1 VGCAGRGGMMADER
15 MPHRGRK
22 IRIGVLFG
30 GQSSEHAVSLA
41 SAQSVMAALDPA
53 AYEVVPIGI
62 TRQGQ
67 WLTGGDPMQQLL
79 AAGGQLTARPPEMAT
94 ASSALVATE
103 RETALAAGP
112 GGAAGDLH
120 RLDVIFPVL
129 HGPFG
134 EDGTVQG
141 FLELADIA
149 YVGSGVRG
157 SAVGMDKGM
166 MKAIFRDAGLPT
178 PRTQLVREAD
188 WERAP
193 EAVVRGLVE
202 IIGLPCFIKPA
213 NMGSSVGVSKAITE
227 EDISRALT
235 DAFRFDVDGRV
246 VIEEAIRG
254 KEVECSVLGNDDP
267 QASAVGEIIVQG
279 HDFYDYEAKYTD
291 PATRLR
297 IPADIPPHIADEVR
311 RLAIEAFRAID
322 AAGLARVDF
331 FYDEE
336 NDRVLL
342 NEINTMPGFTATSMY
357 AMMWQAV
364 GLSYSE
370 LVDRLIALAIERH
383 DRRRQRRG
391 EG

>member
-1 VGCAGRGGMMADER
+1 MIDER
-15 MPHRGRK
+15 LGRRGRK
-22 IRIGVLFG
+22 IRVGVLFG

-41 SAQSVMAALDPA
+41 SAQSVMAVLDPET
-53 AYEVVPIGI
+53 YEVVPIGI

-67 WLTGGDPMQQLL
+67 WLTGGDPMRALL
-79 AAGGQLTARPPEMAT
+79 AAGGQLTARPPETGPSSHALV
-94 ASSALVATE
+94 AAEREQESALVA
-103 RETALAAGP
+103 GP
-112 GGAAGDLH
+112 EGVASDLH
-120 RLDVIFPVL
+120 RLDVVFPVL

-141 FLELADIA
+141 FLELADLA

-157 SAVGMDKGM
+157 SAVGMDKGL

-178 PRTQLVREAD
+178 PLTQLVRESD

-193 EAVVRGLVE
+193 DAVVRRLVD
-202 IIGLPCFIKPA
+202 IVGLPCFIKPA
-213 NMGSSVGVSKAITE
+213 NMGSSVGVSQATTE
-227 EDISRALT
+227 TDISRALME
-235 DAFRFDVDGRV
+235 AFRFDADGRV
-246 VIEEAIRG
+246 VVEEAIRG
-254 KEVECSVLGNDDP
+254 REVECSVLGNDDP

-297 IPADIPPHIADEVR
+297 IPADIPPHIANEVR
-311 RLAIEAFRAID
+311 RLAVEAFRAID
-322 AAGLARVDF
+322 ASGLARVDF
-331 FYDEE
+331 FYDVG

-364 GLSYSE
+364 GLSYRE

-383 DRRRQRRG
+383 DRRRRRRR
-391 EG
+391 EA